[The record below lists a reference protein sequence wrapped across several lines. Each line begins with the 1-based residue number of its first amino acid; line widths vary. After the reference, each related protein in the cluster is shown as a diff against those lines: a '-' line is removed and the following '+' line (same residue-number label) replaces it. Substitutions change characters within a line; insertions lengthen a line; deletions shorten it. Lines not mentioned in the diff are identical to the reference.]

1 MGSFP
6 ETYNDPKFA
15 PAPKPYQIG
24 LLFTYTNSDFRTVS
38 VME

>member
-6 ETYNDPKFA
+6 ETYNDPEFA
-15 PAPKPYQIG
+15 LAPKPYRIG
-24 LLFTYTNSDFRTVS
+24 LLLTHTNSDFGTVS